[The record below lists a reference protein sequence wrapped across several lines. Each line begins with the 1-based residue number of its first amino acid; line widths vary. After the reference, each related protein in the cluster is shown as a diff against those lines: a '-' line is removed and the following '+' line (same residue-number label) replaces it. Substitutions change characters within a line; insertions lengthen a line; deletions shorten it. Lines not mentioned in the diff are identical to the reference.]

1 VGTDDL
7 FRRFGREFP
16 RGTVLFREGEPGGE
30 MYVVH
35 QGKVAISKRA
45 GGVEKILTTLG
56 QGQFLGE
63 MSILN
68 RAPRSATATC
78 VEDCRLLVVDARTF
92 EAMVRSNAEVALRMI
107 QALAARLAEADRQI
121 ENLHLRDARAR
132 VVHCLAAMAEH
143 DAREGGG
150 ARLELSAEVLGARLG
165 LEVAK
170 VSEVLESL
178 VKARLVELGDRS
190 LVVPEPGRLR
200 HFLDFLELQSG
211 AEDAR

>member
-1 VGTDDL
+1 MAADEL
-7 FRRFGREFP
+7 FHRFGREFP
-16 RGTVLFREGEPGGE
+16 RGTVLFREGEPGAE

-45 GGVEKILTTLG
+45 GGVEKVLTTLG

-68 RAPRSATATC
+68 HAPRSATATC

-92 EAMVRSNAEVALRMI
+92 EAMVRGNAEVALRMI
-107 QALAARLAEADRQI
+107 QTLAARLAEADEQI
-121 ENLHLRDARAR
+121 ENLLLRDARAR
-132 VVHCLAAMAEH
+132 VVHSLAALAER

-150 ARLELSAEVLGARLG
+150 ARLELSADELGARLG
-165 LEVAK
+165 IEVDK
-170 VSEVLESL
+170 VHEVLDSL
-178 VKARLVELGDRS
+178 VKARLLELAPHS

-211 AEDAR
+211 AEGAA

>member
-45 GGVEKILTTLG
+45 GGAEKVLTTLG

-68 RAPRSATATC
+68 HAPRSATATC
-78 VEDCRLLVVDARTF
+78 VEDSKLLVVDARTF
-92 EAMVRSNAEVALRMI
+92 EAMIRGNTEVALRMI
-107 QALAARLAEADRQI
+107 RTLAARLAEADRQI
-121 ENLHLRDARAR
+121 ENLLLRDARSR
-132 VVHCLAAMAEH
+132 IVHFLAATAER
-143 DAREGGG
+143 DAEGGG
-150 ARLELSAEVLGARLG
+150 ARLELSEGDLAVRLG
-165 LEVAK
+165 IEAATVRG
-170 VSEVLESL
+170 VLESL
-178 VKARLVELGDRS
+178 EKARLVELRDGA

-211 AEDAR
+211 AEGET

>member
-1 VGTDDL
+1 MGTDDL

-45 GGVEKILTTLG
+45 GGAEKVLTTLG

-68 RAPRSATATC
+68 HAPRSATATC
-78 VEDCRLLVVDARTF
+78 VEDSKLLVVDARTF
-92 EAMVRSNAEVALRMI
+92 EAMIRGNTEVALRMI
-107 QALAARLAEADRQI
+107 RTLAARLAEADRQI
-121 ENLHLRDARAR
+121 ENLLLRDARSR
-132 VVHCLAAMAEH
+132 IVHFLAATAER
-143 DAREGGG
+143 DAEGGG
-150 ARLELSAEVLGARLG
+150 ARLELSEGDLAVRLG
-165 LEVAK
+165 IEAATVRG
-170 VSEVLESL
+170 VLESL
-178 VKARLVELGDRS
+178 EKARLVELRDGA

-211 AEDAR
+211 AEGET

>member
-1 VGTDDL
+1 VAADDL

-16 RGTVLFREGEPGGE
+16 RGTVLFREGDPSGE

-35 QGKVAISKRA
+35 QGKVVISKRA
-45 GGVEKILTTLG
+45 GGVEKVLTTLG

-68 RAPRSATATC
+68 HAPRSATATC
-78 VEDCRLLVVDARTF
+78 AEDSKLLVVDARTF
-92 EAMVRSNAEVALRMI
+92 EAMVRGNAEVALRMI
-107 QALAARLAEADRQI
+107 QTLAARLAEADRQI
-121 ENLHLRDARAR
+121 ENLLLRDARAR
-132 VVHCLAAMAEH
+132 VVHYLAATAER

-150 ARLELSAEVLGARLG
+150 ARLELAAEDLAARLG
-165 LEVAK
+165 LEGAK
-170 VSEVLESL
+170 VSEVLDSL
-178 VKARLVELGDRS
+178 ARARLLEVQGRA

-211 AEDAR
+211 GEGAT

>member
-1 VGTDDL
+1 VGADDL

-35 QGKVAISKRA
+35 QGRVAISKRA
-45 GGVEKILTTLG
+45 GGAEKVLTTLG

-68 RAPRSATATC
+68 HAPRSATATC

-92 EAMVRSNAEVALRMI
+92 EAMIRGNTEVALRMI
-107 QALAARLAEADRQI
+107 QTLAGRLAEADRQI
-121 ENLHLRDARAR
+121 ENLLLRDARAR
-132 VVHCLAAMAEH
+132 VVHFLAAAAER

-150 ARLELSAEVLGARLG
+150 ARLELGGEELAGRLG
-165 LEVAK
+165 IEVPKAR
-170 VSEVLESL
+170 EVLESL
-178 VKARLVELGDRS
+178 EKAHLVELREGA

-200 HFLDFLELQSG
+200 HFLDFLELQPEEEG
-211 AEDAR
+211 AA